1 MAEIERLIKS
11 YLPMSEAK
19 LFCCSACSRRTTA
32 MASCSR
38 CRELTEGRV
47 AMGAGT
53 VYTILYKMENDGLI
67 EVTRTFE
74 RRKLYKITPVG
85 GNLERKPN
93 ESASWRG
100 LPTNGNWW
108 RPINRRRSR

>member
-11 YLPMSEAK
+11 YLPMSEASFLL
-19 LFCCSACSRRTTA
+19 LFCLQQENHGYGI
-32 MASCSR
+32 MQQVQ
-38 CRELTEGRV
+38 EWTEGRV

-53 VYTILYKMENDGLI
+53 GYTILYKMENDGLI

-85 GNLERKPN
+85 EAILEKETERIRQLARIADQR
-93 ESASWRG
+93 ELVGAQ
-100 LPTNGNWW
+100 
-108 RPINRRRSR
+108 